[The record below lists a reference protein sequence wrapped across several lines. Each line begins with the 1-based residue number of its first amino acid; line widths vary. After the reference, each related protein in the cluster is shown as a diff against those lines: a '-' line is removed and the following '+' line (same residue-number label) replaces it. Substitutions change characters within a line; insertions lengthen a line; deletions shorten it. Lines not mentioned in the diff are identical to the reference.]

1 MEILTIQISREE
13 CFREM
18 VRCYQDYSYKI
29 FRNPPEILQSHF
41 LRRNPVV
48 VMNNMA
54 KKIPQG
60 EEYDKYV
67 IGLTRLA
74 SMTKHIPLIS
84 MMTWWESV
92 GNFGLGDV
100 IGDCDT
106 DWKKEMITIWSDPN
120 YTTNTL
126 D

>member
-1 MEILTIQISREE
+1 MEILTTQNSREE
-13 CFREM
+13 CFKEM
-18 VRCYQDYSYKI
+18 IACHSDYAYKI
-29 FRNPPEILQSHF
+29 FRNPPEILRSKF

-48 VMNNMA
+48 IMHNMA

-74 SMTKHIPLIS
+74 SMTKDIPLVD
-84 MMTWWESV
+84 MLVWWNSV
-92 GNFGLGDV
+92 GNFGLGEV
-100 IGDCDT
+100 IGPCDT
-106 DWKKEMITIWSDPN
+106 EWKTEMIKIWSDPD